1 MSIPIFFLLQFITS
15 KGTFDQK
22 MKKILDDVF
31 FKKLKKHVFF
41 TFYIYNG
48 DMKALKSAILPTPKW
63 AVVDFSD
70 FNYTKLSASQ
80 YVFSFR
86 F

>member
-1 MSIPIFFLLQFITS
+1 MF
-15 KGTFDQK
+15 
-22 MKKILDDVF
+22 
-31 FKKLKKHVFF
+31 FF

-70 FNYTKLSASQ
+70 FNYTKLQDHS
-80 YVFSFR
+80 VNMTGNGKRDWSFR
-86 F
+86 VE